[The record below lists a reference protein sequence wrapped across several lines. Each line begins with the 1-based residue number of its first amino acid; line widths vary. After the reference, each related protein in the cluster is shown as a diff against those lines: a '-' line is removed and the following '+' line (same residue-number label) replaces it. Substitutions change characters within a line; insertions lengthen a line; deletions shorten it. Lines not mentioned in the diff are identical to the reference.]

1 MKTALR
7 RLRQLLPFLVGGVV
21 ITLFVAW
28 GLPIVLASR
37 GSGGWG
43 DPTVRWLG
51 RPSEVKNDEE
61 GFGLNIAL
69 AAASTPSVE
78 VHRGILSDRYA
89 ALCGEI
95 GSSWPV
101 GELEE
106 MRLEHEIEM
115 LKRTP
120 PAYVVVSPAAGDETR
135 YARIDTALVGWPF
148 RAFRGEAWYLAAD
161 NAMGH
166 GLMPEIRHN
175 WTLGLVD
182 GQLLFVPHQPLW
194 LGVLGNIVFWSSLAW
209 AAVAFPLAIRRR
221 RREKYGKCV
230 KCGYAMDAHAVKRP
244 EICPECGAPFRRDPL
259 GFAHS
264 PEMHFQNA
272 YVWIIFVSSLDIML
286 TWKILGRG
294 GIEVNPVAAVV
305 IDAWGMHG
313 AIAFKFALMMW
324 VIVACEILARLRRKA
339 GRFLAGAAIVI
350 SASPVVWSL
359 FLLVVHE
366 FFPD

>member
-1 MKTALR
+1 MRTALSKLR
-7 RLRQLLPFLVGGVV
+7 RLLPFLVGGVV

-28 GLPIVLASR
+28 GLPIMLASR
-37 GSGGWG
+37 GAGAMGA
-43 DPTVRWLG
+43 PTLQWLG
-51 RPSEVKNDEE
+51 EPSEIKNDEQ
-61 GFGLNIAL
+61 GFGLNIAHT
-69 AAASTPSVE
+69 AASMPAMQ
-78 VHRGILSDRYA
+78 VHRGILADRYV
-89 ALCGEI
+89 ALRSEI

-101 GELEE
+101 GELME

-115 LKRTP
+115 VKRIP
-120 PAYVVVSPAAGDETR
+120 PAYVVVSPPAGDEAR

-148 RAFRGEAWYLAAD
+148 RAFRSEAWYLADD
-161 NAMGH
+161 NGMGH
-166 GLMPEIRHN
+166 EAMPELHGN
-175 WTLGLVD
+175 WNLGLVD
-182 GQLLFVPHQPLW
+182 GQLMLVPHQPLW
-194 LGVLGNIVFWSSLAW
+194 LGIAGNLVFWSSLSW
-209 AAVAFPLAIRRR
+209 AVVAFPLAIRRR

-230 KCGYAMDAHAVKRP
+230 KCGYAIDPHAVKRI
-244 EICPECGAPFRRDPL
+244 EVCPECGASFRRDPL

-272 YVWIIFVSSLDIML
+272 YVWIIFISSLDIML
-286 TWKILGRG
+286 TWKILIRG

-324 VIVACEILARLRRKA
+324 VIVACEILARLKRNA

-366 FFPD
+366 FFPE

>member
-1 MKTALR
+1 M
-7 RLRQLLPFLVGGVV
+7 LPFLVGGVV

-43 DPTVRWLG
+43 EPTVRWLG
-51 RPSEVKNDEE
+51 HPSEVKNDEE
-61 GFGLNIAL
+61 GIGLNIAL

-148 RAFRGEAWYLAAD
+148 RAFRGEAWYLADD

-166 GLMPEIRHN
+166 GLMPELHDN
-175 WTLGLVD
+175 WNLGLVN

-194 LGVLGNIVFWSSLAW
+194 LGVLGNIAFWSSLAW

-221 RREKYGKCV
+221 RRERYGKCV
-230 KCGYAMDAHAVKRP
+230 KCGYAMDAYAVKRP

-294 GIEVNPVAAVV
+294 GVEVNPVAAVV